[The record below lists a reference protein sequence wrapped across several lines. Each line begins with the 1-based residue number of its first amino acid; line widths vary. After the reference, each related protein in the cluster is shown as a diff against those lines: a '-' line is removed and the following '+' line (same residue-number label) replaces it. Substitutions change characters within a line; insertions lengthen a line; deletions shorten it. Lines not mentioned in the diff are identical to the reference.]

1 MNRLDLANL
10 SKDARGAWAV
20 AEGTFSELTM
30 AARQLKWKEVSVRSG
45 EPTHAALKPRTRAE
59 ANPLSLSATYGLDA
73 QPLHTDGAHL
83 SRPPDLVALVAE
95 EVNTTPT
102 RLWAVKGPDHAD
114 VPWPA
119 LLHGVFL
126 VRSGRDRFL
135 STSSDGGRI
144 RYDPGCMIPCD
155 QRARAAVRF
164 FDDAIEQA
172 DHHHWNRP
180 NTVLLID
187 NRASLHAR
195 STVSGVD
202 ASSRTLHRVA
212 FTLGEA

>member
-1 MNRLDLANL
+1 MSLDLVNL
-10 SKDARGAWAV
+10 ARAARGSWAV
-20 AEGTFSELTM
+20 AEGTFAELTM
-30 AARQLKWKEVSVRSG
+30 AARQLKWKEIPVRSG
-45 EPTHAALKPRTRAE
+45 EPTHATLKPRTRRE
-59 ANPLSLSATYGLDA
+59 AKPHSLSATYGLDA

-83 SRPPDLVALVAE
+83 PRPPDLVALVAE
-95 EVNTTPT
+95 EVNSAPT
-102 RLWAVKGPDHAD
+102 RLWAMRGPAQAR

-119 LLHGVFL
+119 LLNGVFI

-135 STSSDGGRI
+135 TTCSDGDRI
-144 RYDPGCMIPCD
+144 RYDPGCMTPCD

-164 FDDAIEQA
+164 FDEAIEQA
-172 DHHHWNRP
+172 DHHHWNKP

-195 STVSGVD
+195 SAVSIAD